1 VTSGR
6 ICVPFSSIHGTLVL
20 VFGGGGK
27 RVVDD
32 KVQDVP
38 ILLTGG
44 SGSPS
49 PPVQRTMTVMT
60 PTWRT
65 VMWRT
70 LPVLLLH
77 RVYPLAE

>member
-1 VTSGR
+1 
-6 ICVPFSSIHGTLVL
+6 
-20 VFGGGGK
+20 
-27 RVVDD
+27 VDD